1 MRNAVLNRK
10 KPPSPSPAVHQLTL
24 LLLVATSATFLLHK
38 LANVFFF
45 YIPSET
51 LSISWMCRKKDSRQ
65 RYPSSDGTI
74 NFRVLQ
80 V

>member
-38 LANVFFF
+38 LANVFFSTF
-45 YIPSET
+45 HLKHYPFRGCAGRKIPGNAIPH
-51 LSISWMCRKKDSRQ
+51 LMAQ
-65 RYPSSDGTI
+65 
-74 NFRVLQ
+74 
-80 V
+80 